1 MRYFLVLLLGLVAGA
16 LGVLFFLGPARA
28 KAMPGAQVKAPD
40 VGGDPPGTV
49 VVALDEKF
57 FDALLGTIFRDLGP
71 PAFRL
76 GQNRTLKDDA
86 VFRYAA
92 FQDGGCTNTITL
104 APEGNNVKTS
114 VRFTGGKMI
123 APLVFSG
130 NYNVPVIGC
139 TQFKG
144 WAQANIDLRFDQGSQ
159 TVYGQVNVESVNLD
173 NVNPLASGLITPFV
187 QNVINQKVNPL
198 EILRPSQL
206 NLALPVQASGGTL
219 KTQVKDVRAEIQ
231 NGSDTQSGSL
241 RMHITYDFSANKGT

>member
-1 MRYFLVLLLGLVAGA
+1 MRYFLVLLLGLIVGA
-16 LGVLFFLGPARA
+16 LAVLFFLGPARA
-28 KAMPGAQVKAPD
+28 KAMPGAVVKAPD
-40 VGGDPPGTV
+40 QGGDPPGTV

-57 FDALLGTIFRDLGP
+57 FDALLGTIFRDIGP
-71 PAFRL
+71 PSFRL
-76 GQNRTLKDDA
+76 GRTKETEGEA
-86 VFRYAA
+86 VIRYAA

-104 APEGNNVKTS
+104 APEGSNIKTG
-114 VRFTGGKMI
+114 VRFAGGKMI
-123 APLVFSG
+123 APLAFSG
-130 NYNVPVIGC
+130 NYSVPVIGC

-187 QNVINQKVNPL
+187 QNVINQRVNPL
-198 EILRPSQL
+198 EVLRPSQL

-231 NGSDTQSGSL
+231 NGSETQGGSL
-241 RMHITYDFSANKGT
+241 RMHITYEFNANKGT

>member
-1 MRYFLVLLLGLVAGA
+1 MRYFLVLLLGLIVGA

-28 KAMPGAQVKAPD
+28 KTMPGAVVKAPD
-40 VGGDPPGTV
+40 GGGDPPGTV

-71 PAFRL
+71 PSFRL
-76 GQNRTLKDDA
+76 GRMQGTEGG
-86 VFRYAA
+86 VSVRYAA

-104 APEGNNVKTS
+104 APEGSNVKTG

-159 TVYGQVNVESVNLD
+159 TVYGQVNVESVSLD

-187 QNVINQKVNPL
+187 QNVINQRVNPL
-198 EILRPSQL
+198 EVLRPSQL

-231 NGSDTQSGSL
+231 NGSETQNGSL